1 MNAIMNYDGELREK
15 FFPLEEI
22 ISNSISPYDE
32 ISIRFVLNLT
42 RIYITEKKE
51 RKKREASTDEIEFGA

>member
-1 MNAIMNYDGELREK
+1 MNTIMNYDGELREK

-22 ISNSISPYDE
+22 IYDE

-51 RKKREASTDEIEFGA
+51 RKKEKRSITDEIEFGA

>member
-1 MNAIMNYDGELREK
+1 MNTIMNYDGELREK

-42 RIYITEKKE
+42 RIYITEKKKKE
-51 RKKREASTDEIEFGA
+51 RKEKHHRRD

>member
-22 ISNSISPYDE
+22 IYDE

-42 RIYITEKKE
+42 RIYITEKKKE
-51 RKKREASTDEIEFGA
+51 RKKREASQTRLNSERRN

>member
-1 MNAIMNYDGELREK
+1 MNYDGELREK

-22 ISNSISPYDE
+22 IYDE

-51 RKKREASTDEIEFGA
+51 RKKEKRSITDEIEFGA

>member
-1 MNAIMNYDGELREK
+1 MNTIMNYDGELREK

-32 ISIRFVLNLT
+32 ISIRVKFNSNL
-42 RIYITEKKE
+42 YY
-51 RKKREASTDEIEFGA
+51 RKKRKKEKRSITDEIEFGA

>member
-1 MNAIMNYDGELREK
+1 MNTIMNYDGELREK

-22 ISNSISPYDE
+22 IYDK

-51 RKKREASTDEIEFGA
+51 RKKEKRSITDEIEFGA